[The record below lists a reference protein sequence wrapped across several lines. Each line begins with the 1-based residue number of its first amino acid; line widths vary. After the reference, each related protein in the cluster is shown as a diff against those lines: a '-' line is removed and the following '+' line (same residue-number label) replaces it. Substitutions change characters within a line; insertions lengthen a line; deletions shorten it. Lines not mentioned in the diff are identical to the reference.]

1 MKFLYVV
8 PVLIV
13 AAGLG
18 ASASPGLD
26 RARLAQPSSPPST
39 PPWLREPGLAEAWQD
54 ETDGE
59 TDPHAGVHVMPS
71 DTASG
76 ACTYDPGEA
85 PGCASCGDD
94 ADPHAGVHANAD
106 PHAGEHAAED
116 PHAGMYAGA
125 DPHAGMHA
133 DDPHADDPH
142 AGLAAE
148 EPAPYARV
156 QPVNAAPVER
166 SPAANGKTVAEV
178 FSARGVLDQ
187 TRVTVRGT
195 VVKLTEGI
203 LGKNYLHLRDGTGTA
218 EGGDDDLTVTS
229 TEAFSLGETVEVEG
243 QLAIDQDVG
252 VGYSYPALLADA
264 RRVQR

>member
-8 PVLIV
+8 PVLI
-13 AAGLG
+13 AAAALG
-18 ASASPGLD
+18 ASASPGGD
-26 RARLAQPSSPPST
+26 RARDARSSAAPTT
-39 PPWLREPGLAEAWQD
+39 PPWLREPGLAQAWQD
-54 ETDGE
+54 ETDDAEGA
-59 TDPHAGVHVMPS
+59 THAGVHATPS
-71 DTASG
+71 DPTSG

-85 PGCASCGDD
+85 AGCATCGEE
-94 ADPHAGVHANAD
+94 ADPHAGDD
-106 PHAGEHAAED
+106 PHAGIHAGDDPHAGIHAGDD
-116 PHAGMYAGA
+116 PHAGMYTG
-125 DPHAGMHA
+125 
-133 DDPHADDPH
+133 DDPHS
-142 AGLAAE
+142 GLAAD
-148 EPAPYARV
+148 EPVPHAPA

-178 FSARGVLDQ
+178 FSARSTLDQ

-218 EGGDDDLTVTS
+218 EAGDDDLTVTT

-252 VGYSYPALLADA
+252 VGYTYPALLADA
-264 RRVQR
+264 SRVQR